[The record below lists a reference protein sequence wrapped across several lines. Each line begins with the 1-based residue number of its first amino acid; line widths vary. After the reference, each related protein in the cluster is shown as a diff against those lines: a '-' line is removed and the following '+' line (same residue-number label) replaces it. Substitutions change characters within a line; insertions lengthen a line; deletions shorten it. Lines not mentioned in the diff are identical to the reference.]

1 MRTTYAA
8 STDQPG
14 AAESTTHGVPRGDV
28 NHAIKLSSAIRWL
41 LTLASVATFGAG
53 CAAVFALEGGG
64 GAGGAALLAV
74 GVACAWIAATGVL
87 PVALKVAGVELT
99 LPEKAERLAEEA
111 IREGRPDVARALRV
125 SAQLA
130 ATAEPFSQIYESIRE
145 IVPPGDDRTTALDA
159 LVAGVEKQTR
169 DGRWS
174 MEEARALFESGHEGA
189 RVFALAMMQATPRAE
204 EADLALDAVMSSK
217 SGFEQWHGLTA
228 LQRMLPHVTEA
239 WRTQL
244 EDALP
249 AVDFK
254 GESANR
260 AALRDE
266 ILTALRSG

>member
-1 MRTTYAA
+1 
-8 STDQPG
+8 
-14 AAESTTHGVPRGDV
+14 
-28 NHAIKLSSAIRWL
+28 
-41 LTLASVATFGAG
+41 
-53 CAAVFALEGGG
+53 
-64 GAGGAALLAV
+64 
-74 GVACAWIAATGVL
+74 
-87 PVALKVAGVELT
+87 LT

-169 DGRWS
+169 EGRWS
-174 MEEARALFESGHEGA
+174 MEEARALFQSGHEGA

-204 EADLALDAVMSSK
+204 EADLALDAVMSSR
-217 SGFEQWHGLTA
+217 SAFEQWHGLSA
-228 LQRMLPHVTEA
+228 LQRMLPHVGEA
-239 WRTQL
+239 RRTQL

-254 GESANR
+254 GESSNR